1 VVTVIV
7 LVVAFVLH
15 FKLPLQPLA
24 VNTELSLAH
33 NVSFVDVIVGV
44 VGVEPVLITMLF
56 DALLVPQLFEHV
68 TV

>member
-56 DALLVPQLFEHV
+56 ELTLLPHLLLQVAV
-68 TV
+68 